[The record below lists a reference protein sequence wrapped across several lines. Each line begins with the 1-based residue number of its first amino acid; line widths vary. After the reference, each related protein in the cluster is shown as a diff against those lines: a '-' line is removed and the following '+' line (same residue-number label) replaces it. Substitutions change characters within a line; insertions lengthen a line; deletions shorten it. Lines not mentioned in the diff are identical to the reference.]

1 MIPLGV
7 RLTLCIL
14 ALAPLAFSESGEVLQ
29 IQSTYPV
36 SGNYSYVE
44 LTCLDTSNTT
54 VLGASFQLNGTI
66 IVAENVQLGQ
76 INFTLTQE
84 NEGFFTCSLAGLL
97 STNAIGL
104 AGIKKGA
111 SLSV

>member
-44 LTCLDTSNTT
+44 LTCLDTSKTA

-66 IVAENVQLGQ
+66 VAENVQHGQ

-104 AGIKKGA
+104 AGINE
-111 SLSV
+111 